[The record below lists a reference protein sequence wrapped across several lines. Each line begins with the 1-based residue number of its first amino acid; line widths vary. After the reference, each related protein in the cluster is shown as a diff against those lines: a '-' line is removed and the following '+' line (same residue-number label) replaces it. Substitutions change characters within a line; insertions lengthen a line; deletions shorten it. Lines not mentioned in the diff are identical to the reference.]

1 MPGPRPQPVAGQPRR
16 AVILTAL
23 RVEYEAVKAH
33 LSDCRE
39 APHPQ
44 GNIYEKGTFL
54 SPSGDWEIL
63 IAEIDPGNPSAAF
76 EAERAITFFEPEVAL
91 FIGVAG
97 GLKDVALGDVVAA
110 TLAHGYES
118 GKAAKEF
125 LPRDDPFRST
135 FRIRERAKSERKK
148 DNWRSRIKDPAFA
161 SPPKVLVGPICAG
174 EKVVAS
180 KRSAIYKFL
189 RATYSDAVAVEMEG
203 VGFLRATYANPGLES
218 LVIRGISD
226 LISKKNLPDEAER
239 QDTASRHAA
248 AFAFEVLA
256 KFEIPPEREK
266 LRPEIIWNVPHS
278 RNPNFTGRDELLKKL
293 REALTSG
300 QATALTQA
308 ALHGLG
314 GVGKTQLALEYSYRF
329 ARDYYLVW
337 WVRSEDPVAL
347 AAEYAA
353 LAGALELPEKGAAE
367 QELAVAAVRQWLSQ
381 NGQWLLIFDNAGE
394 RQDLK
399 GYIPQGG
406 GGHVLITSRNPVW
419 RGMARPLDV
428 KVWERDESVA
438 FLLKR
443 TGQEKT
449 AGPEEKAAADELAN
463 ELGDLPLALEQ
474 AGAYIEEC
482 GDTIGHYLELF
493 RTRRQELLKRG
504 KLSQDYPDTVATTWE
519 LSFQKAQAASPEAA
533 ADLLNLC
540 AFLAPD
546 DIPKKLLE
554 QGAAHLP
561 KFMAAAI
568 QDPVK
573 FDDALAI
580 LRRYSLMEVSNDALA
595 EHRLVQAVVRDRLD
609 KKGKEKWAGAL
620 VDLLG
625 NVYSGDFHSQINRWP
640 WRGRLL
646 PHTLAVAGHAENFQ
660 VALLAAGQLLN
671 QAGFYL
677 RFRAEF
683 IAAKN
688 CYARALAIDEA
699 AYGSNHPA
707 VAIRVNNLGRVLK
720 DLGDLPGAKAKFER
734 AFVIDEAA
742 YGPNH
747 PNVATAVNN
756 LGSVL
761 RALGDLSGAKA
772 KFERALAIN
781 EAAYGPDHPEVA
793 IAANNLGIVFKALG
807 DLPGARAR
815 LERAVAILRQFLGE
829 DHPDTKL
836 VKDNL
841 AALG

>member
-1 MPGPRPQPVAGQPRR
+1 
-16 AVILTAL
+16 
-23 RVEYEAVKAH
+23 
-33 LSDCRE
+33 
-39 APHPQ
+39 
-44 GNIYEKGTFL
+44 
-54 SPSGDWEIL
+54 
-63 IAEIDPGNPSAAF
+63 
-76 EAERAITFFEPEVAL
+76 
-91 FIGVAG
+91 
-97 GLKDVALGDVVAA
+97 
-110 TLAHGYES
+110 
-118 GKAAKEF
+118 
-125 LPRDDPFRST
+125 
-135 FRIRERAKSERKK
+135 
-148 DNWRSRIKDPAFA
+148 
-161 SPPKVLVGPICAG
+161 
-174 EKVVAS
+174 
-180 KRSAIYKFL
+180 
-189 RATYSDAVAVEMEG
+189 
-203 VGFLRATYANPGLES
+203 
-218 LVIRGISD
+218 
-226 LISKKNLPDEAER
+226 
-239 QDTASRHAA
+239 
-248 AFAFEVLA
+248 
-256 KFEIPPEREK
+256 
-266 LRPEIIWNVPHS
+266 
-278 RNPNFTGRDELLKKL
+278 
-293 REALTSG
+293 
-300 QATALTQA
+300 
-308 ALHGLG
+308 
-314 GVGKTQLALEYSYRF
+314 
-329 ARDYYLVW
+329 
-337 WVRSEDPVAL
+337 
-347 AAEYAA
+347 
-353 LAGALELPEKGAAE
+353 
-367 QELAVAAVRQWLSQ
+367 
-381 NGQWLLIFDNAGE
+381 
-394 RQDLK
+394 
-399 GYIPQGG
+399 
-406 GGHVLITSRNPVW
+406 
-419 RGMARPLDV
+419 
-428 KVWERDESVA
+428 
-438 FLLKR
+438 
-443 TGQEKT
+443 
-449 AGPEEKAAADELAN
+449 
-463 ELGDLPLALEQ
+463 
-474 AGAYIEEC
+474 
-482 GDTIGHYLELF
+482 
-493 RTRRQELLKRG
+493 
-504 KLSQDYPDTVATTWE
+504 
-519 LSFQKAQAASPEAA
+519 
-533 ADLLNLC
+533 LNLC